1 MALPV
6 LAPLAPL
13 TTLRL
18 GGPARRLVDAPSAE
32 AVVEA
37 IRAADA
43 AGEPLLLL
51 GGGSNVV
58 IADAGWPGTVVRVTS
73 AGRQFRRRP
82 DGSVLLTVE
91 AGEDWDGVVAAALAE
106 GLGGLECLSGIPGR
120 TGATPVQNVGAY
132 GVEIADL
139 LVDVDLYDR
148 TADLVR
154 PHVPAAE
161 LGLGY
166 RTSTLKGRADAVVLR
181 VRFALPGDG
190 DSAPIRYPELARTL
204 GVETGGRVPAAAAR
218 EAVLQLRRGKGMV
231 LDADDRDTWSA
242 GSFFTNPVLPE
253 AAAPAEA
260 PRCAGRPGPGE
271 GPGGLA
277 DRTRRFPAR
286 APRAGRAGGAL
297 GEACAGS
304 HQPGRRAPPRTCS
317 RWPGRCATGCVT
329 GSGSSSRRNR
339 CWSNAGCE
347 RVSLAWRSSQG
358 RFCRHSSRSIT
369 QSASPGA
376 EGETCARF
384 CCWPWRWS
392 ACWASRWW
400 SSPRRARSGRPRP
413 LRHRP
418 RRSRRSP
425 TPPRSTER
433 TPRRPAPPPSRCGT
447 AGSTR

>member
-1 MALPV
+1 VALPV

-18 GGPARRLVDAPSAE
+18 GGPARRLVDAPSAD

-43 AGEPLLLL
+43 AGDPLLLL

-58 IADAGWPGTVVRVTS
+58 VADAGWPGTVLRVTS
-73 AGRQFRRRP
+73 AGREFRRRP

-91 AGEDWDGVVAAALAE
+91 AGEDWDGVVAASLAE

-132 GVEIADL
+132 GVETADL

-166 RTSTLKGRADAVVLR
+166 RTSTLKGRADTVVLR
-181 VRFALPGDG
+181 VRFALPGDA

-204 GVETGGRVPAAAAR
+204 GVETGSRVPAVAAR

-242 GSFFTNPVLPE
+242 GSFFTNPVLP
-253 AAAPAEA
+253 AAAVPAEA
-260 PRCAGRPGPGE
+260 PRWPAGPGRVKVPAAWLIENAGFRRGHPGPG
-271 GPGGLA
+271 GRVGLSTKHVLALTNRGAGTA
-277 DRTRRFPAR
+277 DDLLALAR
-286 APRAGRAGGAL
+286 EIRAGVRD
-297 GEACAGS
+297 
-304 HQPGRRAPPRTCS
+304 
-317 RWPGRCATGCVT
+317 
-329 GSGSSSRRNR
+329 
-339 CWSNAGCE
+339 
-347 RVSLAWRSSQG
+347 
-358 RFCRHSSRSIT
+358 RFGIELTPEPVLVECR
-369 QSASPGA
+369 
-376 EGETCARF
+376 
-384 CCWPWRWS
+384 
-392 ACWASRWW
+392 
-400 SSPRRARSGRPRP
+400 
-413 LRHRP
+413 L
-418 RRSRRSP
+418 
-425 TPPRSTER
+425 
-433 TPRRPAPPPSRCGT
+433 
-447 AGSTR
+447 